1 MSDYVYGIDFGT
13 SNSVIEVYDLEQD
26 AVVSTNGSTTKSIES
41 AIYFPAGEN
50 RSYFIGADAVQEYV
64 KSEMKGRFIKSI
76 KSALPIPF
84 LSQISVH
91 GRGIKIE
98 EIISYFLK
106 TLKAEH
112 DALLGKD
119 VKKVVLGRPV
129 TFSEKK
135 SEEQLAEKRLFQA
148 AKMAGFKEIKFL
160 AEPLAAAVDYT
171 RTIDTP
177 RKVFV
182 GDIGAGTSDL
192 CILNVIPDSSKAVAT
207 LENDSIFTSGFKI
220 GGDDFDAE
228 IMWKRLVDYFGY
240 GAEYESYGK
249 WLPVPAHIF
258 RTICSWEKLSTLKRV
273 DMQTSLKKFQHF
285 SNEREKI
292 SRLITLVNNNL
303 GFALIKNIERA
314 KIDLSNVSISEINFD
329 RDDILIKEQ
338 IDVANLEDIV
348 APFVKVIQ
356 DKTLQLLD
364 KSKTDV
370 SDIDVVVLTGGST
383 LVSSVKA
390 MFADVFGYEKI
401 KEADAFK
408 SVAAGLASASPHL
421 FN

>member
-1 MSDYVYGIDFGT
+1 MSNYVYGVDFGT
-13 SNSVIEVYDLEQD
+13 SNSVIEVYDL
-26 AVVSTNGSTTKSIES
+26 GSGAIVDTSGKTTKSIES
-41 AIYFPAGEN
+41 AIYFPPGEK
-50 RSYFIGADAVQEYV
+50 RRYYIGADAVQEYV
-64 KSEMKGRFIKSI
+64 RSEMKGRFIKSI
-76 KSALPIPF
+76 KSALPVPF

-91 GRGIKIE
+91 GRSVKIE
-98 EIISYFLK
+98 EIVSHFLK

-112 DALLGKD
+112 DALLGRE
-119 VKKVVLGRPV
+119 VTKVVLGRPV

-148 AKMAGFKEIKFL
+148 AKMAGFEEIKFL

-171 RTIDTP
+171 QTITSP

-192 CILNVIPDSSKAVAT
+192 CLLNVIPGSSKDIAT
-207 LENDSIFTSGFKI
+207 LESNSIYTSGFKM

-228 IMWKRLVDYFGY
+228 IMWKKLVDYFGY

-273 DMQTSLKKFQHF
+273 DMQTSLKKFHHF

-292 SRLITLVNNNL
+292 SRLISLVNNNL
-303 GFALIKNIERA
+303 GFALIKTIEKA
-314 KIDLSNVSISEINFD
+314 KISVSNEGTAQIQFG
-329 RDDILIKEQ
+329 RDNIQ
-338 IDVANLEDIV
+338 IDEHLDKASLQEIV
-348 APFVKVIQ
+348 TPFVNVMKE
-356 DKTLQLLD
+356 KTYQLLE
-364 KSKTDV
+364 KSGTEVKDV
-370 SDIDVVVLTGGST
+370 DVVVLTGGST
-383 LVSSVKA
+383 LVPSVKS
-390 MFADVFGYEKI
+390 MFADVFGSEKI